1 MKKYLVSALFVAN
14 GLLVTAHAQ
23 ESTAANSAV
32 DATNADTRFITD
44 NLFIYRHAGPGTNY
58 RILGS
63 FAAGTKVELLNTS
76 DNGSYVELIDD
87 NGRTGWVETKFVTE
101 QASVRLQIPQL
112 QEQILDAREQVIVRE
127 NEITELQQELATLK
141 QQNATLNETIADLQ
155 RIETSLQRQNTQ
167 LNEDDSL
174 NWYLKGGGMTLGA
187 IILGI
192 LLTYLPKK
200 RKRNDQWM

>member
-14 GLLVTAHAQ
+14 GLLVTTHAQ
-23 ESTAANSAV
+23 ESTTANSAA
-32 DATNADTRFITD
+32 DATNVDTRFITD

-63 FAAGTKVELLNTS
+63 FAAGTKVKLLNTS
-76 DNGSYVELIDD
+76 DDGSYVELIDD
-87 NGRTGWVETKFVTE
+87 NGRTGWIETKFVTE

-112 QEQILDAREQVIVRE
+112 QEQILDGREQVVARE
-127 NEITELQQELATLK
+127 NEIAELQQEVSVLK

-155 RIETSLQRQNTQ
+155 RIETSLQRRNAQ

>member
-1 MKKYLVSALFVAN
+1 MKKYLIGALLVAN
-14 GLLVTAHAQ
+14 GLLVTAHGQ
-23 ESTAANSAV
+23 ETTLSSSVTESE
-32 DATNADTRFITD
+32 ATETRFITD

-63 FAAGTKVELLNTS
+63 FAAGTKVQLLNTS
-76 DNGSYVELIDD
+76 DDGSYVELIDD
-87 NGRTGWVETKFVTE
+87 SGRTGWVEAKFVTE

-112 QEQILDAREQVIVRE
+112 QEQILDGREQVIARE
-127 NEITELQQELATLK
+127 NDIAQLQQEVATLK
-141 QQNATLNETIADLQ
+141 QQNATLNDTIADLQ
-155 RIETSLQRQNTQ
+155 RIETSLKRQNTQ